1 MGLLRPYRRIL
12 AVPHA
17 PALVVGSLLGRLPYG
32 MSSLC
37 LVLYL
42 VAQTGS
48 FVAAGAVA
56 AVAALAAALSAPLLG
71 RVIDRRGQTT
81 VLLASAAVHTAG
93 LVAIVAI
100 GRADAPVVVLAVVA
114 VVTGAATPPLSPC
127 LRALW
132 PVLLDDGGAVRTALA
147 LDALVIEAVFVGGPL
162 AVAVIV
168 AIASPSAGLLVAA
181 ALALGGTL
189 LFAVQ
194 PPSRAWRGTERRAS
208 GPSPLVSAGI
218 RTLLI
223 GAFGLGIV
231 FGTLEVALPAFG
243 LERGQPGIAGVA
255 LAAIAAGSAVGGLT
269 YGARTGW
276 MGPGPGPPSE
286 AAPSAVGTWTAQNGD
301 VRPLYLALIAALPF
315 AVAPLLLADS
325 VLALLILAPLA
336 GLAIAPLTAAESEL
350 AGTVAPPGTVTEAY
364 AWMLTALVG
373 GVAAGN
379 ALAGALVEVS
389 GWRAALGVALACTA
403 LGALVTFAR
412 RRTLAPG

>member
-1 MGLLRPYRRIL
+1 M
-12 AVPHA
+12 PHA

-37 LVLYL
+37 LVLFL

-48 FVAAGAVA
+48 FGAAGVVAAA
-56 AVAALAAALSAPLLG
+56 AALAAALGAPLLG

-81 VLLASAAVHTAG
+81 VLLAAVAVHTAG
-93 LVAIVAI
+93 LITIVAV
-100 GRADAPVVVLAVVA
+100 GRADAPVIVLAVLA
-114 VVTGAATPPLSPC
+114 AVTGAATPPLSPC
-127 LRALW
+127 LRTLW
-132 PVLLDDGGAVRTALA
+132 PVLLGDRGAVRTALA
-147 LDALVIEAVFVGGPL
+147 LDALVIEAVFIGGPL

-181 ALALGGTL
+181 ALALAGTL

-194 PPSRAWRGTERRAS
+194 PPSRDWRGSARRGR
-208 GPSPLVSAGI
+208 GPSPLVAAGI

-243 LERGQPGIAGVA
+243 AERGQPGIAGVA

-269 YGARTGW
+269 YGARTG
-276 MGPGPGPPSE
+276 GT
-286 AAPSAVGTWTAQNGD
+286 SAGAGVASTGVAD
-301 VRPLYLALIAALPF
+301 VRPLYLALIAALPL

-336 GLAIAPLTAAESEL
+336 GLAIAPLTAAENEL

-373 GVAAGN
+373 GVGAGN
-379 ALAGALVEVS
+379 ALAGALVEAA
-389 GWRAALGVALACTA
+389 GWRTALAVACGCA
-403 LGALVTFAR
+403 LLGAVVTLAR
-412 RRTLAPG
+412 RRTLTTS